1 MANTMNKADLVASLK
16 ESLHDTAKV
25 FTGEGAET
33 DVQFERFLLQALPD
47 MQVKCPVTRLG
58 TITLQANFP
67 RYALGNGAPGFAAFK
82 TQLWG
87 DSGCT
92 LKPWDDGFPGP
103 VPRVSASYDDNQ
115 WHLDFDPAPSAKL
128 IAYYGSPFQFWY
140 FARHAIGT
148 NAVDTT
154 VNEKD
159 RGLLILRAQVEAIR
173 ELAIRNAG
181 KPVQMRDGLSGTPR
195 NSTAAALW
203 KDLLQLFNGSRA

>member
-1 MANTMNKADLVASLK
+1 
-16 ESLHDTAKV
+16 
-25 FTGEGAET
+25 
-33 DVQFERFLLQALPD
+33 

-87 DSGCT
+87 DSGCR
-92 LKPWDDGFPGP
+92 LKPWEDGYPGA
-103 VPRVSASYDDNQ
+103 VPRVSAAFDANQ
-115 WHLDFDPAPSAKL
+115 WYLDFDPAPSARHT
-128 IAYYGSPFQFWY
+128 AYYGTNFQFWY
-140 FARHAIGT
+140 FAMHAIGV
-148 NAVDTT
+148 AAGDTT

-159 RGLLILRAQVEAIR
+159 RGLLLLRAQVEAIR

-203 KDLLQLFNGSRA
+203 KDLLQLFNGARA